1 MTPAPPGIDRPS
13 PTCARQTW
21 TRGCHAGFSP
31 GRRAIVIGTDILTL
45 QRLHDA
51 NKEAQ
56 AANLSA
62 NIANA
67 SMADLA
73 QLVHRQQA
81 VIRDLSVTVTVLAQ
95 MLVDAGV
102 VNAQTFTQNVDA
114 GIAAQREVSQR
125 VKCGSC
131 RNEVPIAN
139 TDIRADGPIC
149 DACVAKG
156 L

>member
-1 MTPAPPGIDRPS
+1 MDL
-13 PTCARQTW
+13 
-21 TRGCHAGFSP
+21 
-31 GRRAIVIGTDILTL
+31 LTL
-45 QRLHDA
+45 QRIHDA
-51 NKEAQ
+51 NKESQ
-56 AANLSA
+56 AATLAA

-73 QLVHRQQA
+73 QVVHRQQA

-102 VNAQTFTQNVDA
+102 VHAPTFMQNVDA

-125 VKCGSC
+125 VKCRSC
-131 RNEVPIAN
+131 RNEVPIAK
-139 TDIRADGPIC
+139 TDIRAEGPIC
-149 DACVAKG
+149 DGCVAKG